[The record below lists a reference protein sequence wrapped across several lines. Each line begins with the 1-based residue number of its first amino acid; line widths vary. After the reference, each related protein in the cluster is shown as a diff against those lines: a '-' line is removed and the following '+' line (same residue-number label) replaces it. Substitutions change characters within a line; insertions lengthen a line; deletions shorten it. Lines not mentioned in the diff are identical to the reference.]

1 MKDQASISPPK
12 PTNPVKMFANEDYLG
27 ETQGTE
33 FKRKIMNFVQKFK
46 EFKENTKKKT
56 K

>member
-12 PTNPVKMFANEDYLG
+12 PTNPVEMFANEDYLD
-27 ETQGTE
+27 ETQSTE

-46 EFKENTKKKT
+46 EFKENTKKQT